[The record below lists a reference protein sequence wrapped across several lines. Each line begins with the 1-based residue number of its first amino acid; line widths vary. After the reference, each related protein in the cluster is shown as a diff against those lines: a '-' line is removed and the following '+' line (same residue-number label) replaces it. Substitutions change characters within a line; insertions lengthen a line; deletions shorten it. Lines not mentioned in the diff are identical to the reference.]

1 MEIVQMP
8 KSIIVASIGTM
19 RGFEGSRVFVQV
31 ELGCKVNSKL
41 SSSKCYWDLEDGHEH
56 KFLGLGYCN

>member
-1 MEIVQMP
+1 M
-8 KSIIVASIGTM
+8 K
-19 RGFEGSRVFVQV
+19 GSKKKYV